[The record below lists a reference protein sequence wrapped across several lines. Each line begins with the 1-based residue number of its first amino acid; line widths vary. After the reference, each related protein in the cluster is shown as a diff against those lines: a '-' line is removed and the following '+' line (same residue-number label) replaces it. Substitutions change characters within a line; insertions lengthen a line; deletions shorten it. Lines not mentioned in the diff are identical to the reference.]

1 MDFSELQNKMNL
13 KKKKGEQVKYSYRS
27 AEDILQLFKTLNSG
41 WSIFLD
47 DEIEEKTGKLFI
59 KSTAKVLKEQE
70 QYSSVAFAELSE
82 TPILKLKNG
91 NEIKQMSDPQWT
103 GAVSSY
109 ARKYALQGLFGIADV
124 DVDELEIQQ
133 ESLERKEQAKKRDFI
148 SEIKSANNLQ
158 QLATI
163 YQEAN
168 QVGRAQEI
176 TGELTKRKNE
186 LNKNQEAV
194 EEIQGNLDK
203 ELQQATN
210 NKITKGAKK

>member
-47 DEIEEKTGKLFI
+47 DEIEEKMGKLFI
-59 KSTAKVLKEQE
+59 KSTAKVLREQE

-133 ESLERKEQAKKRDFI
+133 ESLERKERAKKRDFI

-168 QVGRAQEI
+168 QVGIAQEI
-176 TGELTKRKNE
+176 TSELTKRKNE
-186 LNKNQEAV
+186 LNKNQEASA

-210 NKITKGAKK
+210 NKITKGAK